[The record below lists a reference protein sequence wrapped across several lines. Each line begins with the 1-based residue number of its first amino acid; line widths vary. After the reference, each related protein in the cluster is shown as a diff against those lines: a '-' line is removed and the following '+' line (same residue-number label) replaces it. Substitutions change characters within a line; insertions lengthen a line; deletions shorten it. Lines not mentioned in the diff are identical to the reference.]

1 MPPRRRD
8 GNGGSDEPRFL
19 SMHAARSVTS
29 TIDWKGIVTA
39 IAIGNA
45 GIPAA
50 GPGASSPRL
59 TFVTQPMNPI

>member
-1 MPPRRRD
+1 
-8 GNGGSDEPRFL
+8 
-19 SMHAARSVTS
+19 MHAARSVTS